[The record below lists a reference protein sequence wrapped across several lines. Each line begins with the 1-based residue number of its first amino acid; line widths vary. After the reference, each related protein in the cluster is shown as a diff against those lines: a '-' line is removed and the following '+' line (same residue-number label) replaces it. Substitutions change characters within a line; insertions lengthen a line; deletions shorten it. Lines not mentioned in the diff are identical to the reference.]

1 VKLPSDYSSWYSRH
15 KTNIYLI
22 FIVVIASALMFGI
35 RASLDP
41 PIPTESII
49 LFLIGFSLAGA
60 VYFYPYVKELI
71 DRNTASDP

>member
-1 VKLPSDYSSWYSRH
+1 MKLPSDSSWYNRH

-22 FIVVIASALMFGI
+22 SIIAVISALSFGI

-41 PIPTESII
+41 PIPTELVI
-49 LFLIGFSLAGA
+49 LFLIGLSLAGA

-71 DRNTASDP
+71 DRNTVSDP